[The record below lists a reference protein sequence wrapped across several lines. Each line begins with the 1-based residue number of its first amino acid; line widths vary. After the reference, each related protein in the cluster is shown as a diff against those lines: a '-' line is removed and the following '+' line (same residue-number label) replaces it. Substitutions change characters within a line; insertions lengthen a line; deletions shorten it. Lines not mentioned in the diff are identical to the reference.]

1 VDPADLGLDV
11 DRIGICQACL
21 CLVETKRDAV
31 TMTPILWEEGL
42 REPALEAVRR
52 SGDAAALADLEAKG
66 GRSKTARA
74 IVMELAKQQDDRA
87 KRWWQA
93 MQN

>member
-1 VDPADLGLDV
+1 MDLAELGLDV

-21 CLVETKRDAV
+21 CLVSTPRDAV
-31 TMTPILWEEGL
+31 KMTPILWEEGL
-42 REPALEAVRR
+42 REPALAAVRKL
-52 SGDAAALADLEAKG
+52 GDAAALSDLEANG

-74 IVMELAKQQDDRA
+74 IVVHLAEQQKERA
-87 KRWWQA
+87 RRWWQA